1 MEKFVRNGIVCDS
14 KTGLKHKLT
23 NEQNQDTFQV
33 AKTSDGIQIIA
44 VCDGCSSATFPKLGA
59 DVASL
64 QAIAFTRA
72 YSRLYDVFGDEEKAT
87 VFANTLLDSIRSCI
101 ANLQEDF
108 GGPAAL
114 ASTFLFAV
122 FSHGHYLTI
131 QLGDG
136 AIIVSKNRKMHLL
149 PTKQP
154 KTDRQNVTYSTCD
167 LLLRKSFDEIV
178 TVTTGE
184 ADHLFLMTDG
194 MRVLYTPVVDS
205 PTFHAL
211 SMANAFYSP
220 ENRLDML
227 SKLTEIC
234 SSATMDDATLVCV
247 SNTSF
252 SVCDLNVEDR
262 FRLFGFQKPKSKHA
276 KRNIRRAIRFYQ
288 ALTEQKTVEELAKTL
303 HLSHTAVRRI
313 GNRLETFGLVQKIG
327 ETYTRTNHS

>member
-1 MEKFVRNGIVCDS
+1 MEKFVRNGIVCYS

-23 NEQNQDTFQV
+23 NEQNQDAFQV

-44 VCDGCSSATFPKLGA
+44 LCDGCSSAAFPKLGA

-64 QAIAFTRA
+64 QAVNFAKS
-72 YSRLYDVFGDEEKAT
+72 YPMLQDVFFDEEKAT

-101 ANLQEDF
+101 ANLQENF
-108 GGPAAL
+108 GPAAL

-122 FSHGHYLTI
+122 FSQGHYLTI

-136 AIIVSKNRKMHLL
+136 AIVVSKSGKMQML

-303 HLSHTAVRRI
+303 HLSQTAIRRI
-313 GNRLETFGLVQKIG
+313 GNKLEDLGLVKKIG
-327 ETYTRTNHS
+327 ETYRKTNHS